1 VNDMLDRFG
10 RALDDLTVQLRRESL
25 AAV

>member
-1 VNDMLDRFG
+1 VDEMLDRFG
-10 RALDDLTVQLRRESL
+10 RALDELAVQLRRESI

>member
-25 AAV
+25 TTV